1 MQVGKGK
8 VVSFHYRLKDA
19 NDNLLEESHGGEP
32 TAYLHGNQNI
42 LPAMEAEL
50 EGKQAGDS
58 LQISLTP
65 DQAYGEY
72 NPEAVQRVP
81 LKRILGKEN
90 KNVKLQ
96 VGQILSVDTDK
107 GPRQVRVVKVGKFNV
122 DLDTNHPL
130 AGVNLNFDVEIVEVR
145 DATEEEVSHGHAHGP
160 GGHHH

>member
-1 MQVGKGK
+1 MQAGKGK

-19 NDNLLEESHGGEP
+19 NGNLLEESYGGEP

-50 EGKQAGDS
+50 EGKQAGDKFE
-58 LQISLTP
+58 ISLSP

-72 NPEAVQRVP
+72 SPDAVQRVP
-81 LKRILGKEN
+81 LKRILGKAN
-90 KNVKLQ
+90 KGAKLK

-145 DATEEEVSHGHAHGP
+145 DATEEEVAHGHAHGP

>member
-1 MQVGKGK
+1 MQAGKGK

-19 NDNLLEESHGGEP
+19 NGNLLEESYGGEP
-32 TAYLHGNQNI
+32 TAYLHGKQNI
-42 LPAMEAEL
+42 LPALEAEFS
-50 EGKQAGDS
+50 GKQAGDS
-58 LQISLTP
+58 LQVSLTP

-81 LKRILGKEN
+81 LKRILGKES
-90 KNVKLQ
+90 KNVKLK
-96 VGQILSVDTDK
+96 VGQILSVETDQ

-145 DATEEEVSHGHAHGP
+145 DATGEEASHGHAHGP

>member
-1 MQVGKGK
+1 MQVENGK

-32 TAYLHGNQNI
+32 TAYLHGKQNI
-42 LPAMEAEL
+42 LPALEAEFA
-50 EGKQAGDS
+50 GKQAGDS
-58 LQISLTP
+58 LQVSLTP

-90 KNVKLQ
+90 KNVKLN
-96 VGQILSVDTDK
+96 VGQILSVETDQ

-130 AGVNLNFDVEIVEVR
+130 AGVNLNFDVEILEVR
-145 DATEEEVSHGHAHGP
+145 DATEEEASHGHAHGP